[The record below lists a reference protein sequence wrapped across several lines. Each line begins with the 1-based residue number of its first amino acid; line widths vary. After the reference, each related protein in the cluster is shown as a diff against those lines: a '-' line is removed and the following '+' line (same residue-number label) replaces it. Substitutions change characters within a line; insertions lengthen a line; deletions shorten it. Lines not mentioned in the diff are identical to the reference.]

1 MRGVPILVSI
11 LIFVL
16 QIALFIGFA
25 YFSYGPSSSRKT
37 ECYANPLVFHP
48 VKNDEKSTQ
57 AIDVTWR
64 FQCVIRF
71 AFYIMML
78 ELLRQ
83 VIAQVAYYRRSYKLL
98 YLALVIQAVNL
109 TFMIIDFVLMQMWR
123 MDIPGKVCS
132 GDFIPE
138 GDDISEEYLDQEG
151 MFLKVIIITAYSI
164 LGLSCLSVIVI
175 AVFLSARKT
184 QAEVQKGKTGF

>member
-25 YFSYGPSSSRKT
+25 YFSYGPTSMRKI

-48 VKNDEKSTQ
+48 VTVDSVINSTQ

-71 AFYIMML
+71 AFYIMTL
-78 ELLRQ
+78 EILRQ

-98 YLALVIQAVNL
+98 YLALVIQAINL

-123 MDIPGKVCS
+123 MDEPGKVCS
-132 GDFIPE
+132 GDYVPE
-138 GDDISEEYLDQEG
+138 GEVISDVYLAQEG
-151 MFLKVIIITAYSI
+151 LFLKCIIITAYSI

-184 QAEVQKGKTGF
+184 